1 MSAVIVADGLTRT
14 FGEHRG
20 VTDVTF
26 TVDDGEI
33 FGFLGPNGAGKSTTI
48 RLLLG
53 LMRPDT
59 GSITSLGCD
68 PITDSVAL
76 HRHVGYLPGELAW
89 FANLTGRVILERFA
103 GVRGL
108 QETTYRD
115 ELVERFDAELDRP
128 VGQLSKGNRQ
138 KLGIVAA
145 FMHRPRLLVLD
156 EPTSGLDPLLQDSF
170 ARLMRESAD
179 AGATVFLSSHEL
191 DEVQR
196 VVERLAIIRD
206 GRIVVTDTIDGLRRR
221 APRRITLVFDR
232 PTDPAAFAALE
243 GVTLT
248 HADDHEIALAVTGP
262 MAPVLQCAA
271 HHDVVDLTAPPTDLD
286 TLFLS
291 YYRDEDH
298 AT

>member
-1 MSAVIVADGLTRT
+1 MTAAIVAEGLTRA
-14 FGEHRG
+14 FGPHRG
-20 VTDVTF
+20 VEDVSF
-26 TVDDGEI
+26 TVSEGEI

-59 GSITSLGCD
+59 GTITSLGCD

-76 HRHVGYLPGELAW
+76 HRQVGYLPGELAW

-103 GVRGL
+103 GARGL
-108 QETTYRD
+108 EDTTYRD
-115 ELVERFDAELDRP
+115 ELVARFDAELDRP

-170 ARLMRESAD
+170 ARLMRETAD

-196 VVERLAIIRD
+196 VVDRLSIIRQ
-206 GRIVVTDTIDGLRRR
+206 GRIVVTDTIEGLREK
-221 APRRITLVFDR
+221 APRLITLQFAE
-232 PTDPAAFAALE
+232 PTDAAAFAALD
-243 GVTLT
+243 GVQVT
-248 HADDHEIALAVTGP
+248 HADDHEIALAVTGAV
-262 MAPVLQCAA
+262 APVLQCAA
-271 HHDVVDLTAPPTDLD
+271 RHDAIDLTAPPTDLD

-291 YYRDEDH
+291 YYRDDDH
-298 AT
+298 AA